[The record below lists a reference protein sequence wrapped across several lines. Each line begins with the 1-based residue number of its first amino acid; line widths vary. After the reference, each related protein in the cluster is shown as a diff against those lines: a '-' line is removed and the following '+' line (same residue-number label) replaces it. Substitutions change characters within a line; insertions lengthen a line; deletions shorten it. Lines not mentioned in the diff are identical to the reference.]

1 MIDSD
6 RSIDDFVMALNHIH
20 ELPYI
25 EQHRKKLQMEVDA
38 LTRQISV
45 LSKNLEYLSKRATTA
60 TKPNSICYNTQPNH
74 RKVTS

>member
-1 MIDSD
+1 VIDSD

-45 LSKNLEYLSKRATTA
+45 LSKKAS
-60 TKPNSICYNTQPNH
+60 NH
-74 RKVTS
+74 ASRSTCGKIGTGIVDMMSNMRDK